1 MSLQFVHKYISE
13 MKENNDD
20 RFACWIRRKKQTF
33 PYEFFSSD
41 IFTSEENFFS
51 EKWEKNGSAENR

>member
-13 MKENNDD
+13 MKSNNDD

-33 PYEFFSSD
+33 QTDNFESGK
-41 IFTSEENFFS
+41 NFFS
-51 EKWEKNGSAENR
+51 EKWGDHGSAEKR

>member
-20 RFACWIRRKKQTF
+20 RFARWIRRKKQTF
-33 PYEFFSSD
+33 PYELFSSD
-41 IFTSEENFFS
+41 NFTSGKNFFS
-51 EKWEKNGSAENR
+51 EKWGDHGSVENR